1 MKIFQSR
8 LLIPGF
14 IHDKAESKQIIGT
27 AKRKNSNNENIEDTD
42 GWLLVS
48 FFKPFFNDYKIIFVD
63 QTFKFMIV
71 TSKNYDYFWI
81 LSKYKP
87 EDIAT
92 YQLDELLKLSELF
105 GFKISKM
112 IFNQ

>member
-8 LLIPGF
+8 LPIPGF
-14 IHDKAESKQIIGT
+14 IHDKAESKQITGV